1 MLTFHRVVAG
11 GLGAEEE
18 YEWSASIFV
27 ECEGVLGGQ
36 FPMVV
41 KNEVGEATWCKWLFV
56 SNKLLIVHFK
66 AGYLAPDCPWSTNS
80 SATGCL

>member
-41 KNEVGEATWCKWLFV
+41 KTRWGRRGWWKDLRV
-56 SNKLLIVHFK
+56 
-66 AGYLAPDCPWSTNS
+66 
-80 SATGCL
+80 

>member
-1 MLTFHRVVAG
+1 MLTFLRVVAG

-41 KNEVGEATWCKWLFV
+41 KTRWGRLLGV
-56 SNKLLIVHFK
+56 SGCL
-66 AGYLAPDCPWSTNS
+66 
-80 SATGCL
+80 SATNY